1 MEKELIDNNFEGRDA
16 DVVMGPTHAMS
27 GAAVGL
33 AVAQILPE
41 HWGGVTTAEETF
53 IYAGLAAGAAL
64 LPDLDS
70 PSATVSRSFGPITQ
84 TFSRITENTAQAL
97 VNITRGR
104 KDRPCRNGHRT
115 VTHTVWSA
123 LAAGAGAIAL
133 ISAFGKPAVIGLL
146 FFFLGLGIRGL
157 LPEWSKK
164 TDWLIVTGLSAALAY
179 GVWNYVPEESF
190 GLVLGSAITVGC
202 LTHMAGDLA
211 TKQGIPV
218 FAPFLQWKGKR
229 WWNLKL
235 PKFLSIRANGPA
247 DKFLLMVF
255 TIAVIIQ
262 IGLVASGNMREVMV
276 DLLNLQMAV

>member
-1 MEKELIDNNFEGRDA
+1 MGKRLIDNDFEGRDA

-27 GAAVGL
+27 GAAVGM

-70 PSATVSRSFGPITQ
+70 PSATVSRSFGPLTQ
-84 TFSRITENTAQAL
+84 TLSNATENTSQAL

-104 KDRPCRNGHRT
+104 KDRQCRNGHRT

-123 LAAGAGAIAL
+123 LAAGAGATAL

-164 TDWLIVTGLSAALAY
+164 TDWLLVTGLSAALAY
-179 GVWNYVPEESF
+179 GVWTYVPEGAF

-218 FAPFLQWKGKR
+218 FAPLLPWRGRR
-229 WWNLKL
+229 WWNMKL
-235 PKFLSIRANGPA
+235 PNFLSIRANGPG
-247 DKFLLMVF
+247 DKFLLAAF
-255 TIAVIIQ
+255 TVVVVAQ
-262 IGLVASGNMREVMV
+262 IGLVASGNMREIMV
-276 DLLNLQMAV
+276 DLLNLPAVV

>member
-1 MEKELIDNNFEGRDA
+1 
-16 DVVMGPTHAMS
+16 MGPTHAMS

-64 LPDLDS
+64 LPDLDA
-70 PSATVSRSFGPITQ
+70 PSATVSRSFGPVTQVISHFTENIAQ
-84 TFSRITENTAQAL
+84 TF
-97 VNITRGR
+97 VNVTRGR
-104 KDRPCRNGHRT
+104 RDKQCRNGHRT
-115 VTHTVWSA
+115 LTHTVWAA
-123 LAAGAGAIAL
+123 LAAGLGASAL
-133 ISAFGKPAVIGLL
+133 IGAFGRPAVIALL

-164 TDWLIVTGLSAALAY
+164 TDWLLVTGLSAALAY
-179 GVWNYVPEESF
+179 GVWTYVPEAAF
-190 GLVLGSAITVGC
+190 GVVLGSAITVGC
-202 LTHMAGDLA
+202 LTHMLGDLA

-218 FAPFLQWKGKR
+218 FAPLLQWKGKR

-247 DKFLLMVF
+247 DKFLLMGF
-255 TIAVIIQ
+255 TIAVIAQ
-262 IGLVASGNMREVMV
+262 IGLVASGNMRDIMV
-276 DLLNLQMAV
+276 DLLNLEVVAQGL

>member
-1 MEKELIDNNFEGRDA
+1 M
-16 DVVMGPTHAMS
+16 VMGPTHAMS

-64 LPDLDS
+64 LPDLDA
-70 PSATVSRSFGPITQ
+70 PSATVSRSFGPLTQ
-84 TFSRITENTAQAL
+84 VISRITENTAQAF
-97 VNITRGR
+97 VNVTRGR
-104 KDRPCRNGHRT
+104 KDKRCKNGHRT
-115 VTHTVWSA
+115 LTHTVWSA
-123 LAAGAGAIAL
+123 LAAGVGATAL
-133 ISAFGKPAVIGLL
+133 IGALGKPAVIGLL
-146 FFFLGLGIRGL
+146 FFFLGLAIRGL

-164 TDWLIVTGLSAALAY
+164 SDWLIVTGLSAALAY
-179 GVWNYVPEESF
+179 GVWNYVPESSF

-218 FAPFLQWKGKR
+218 FAPLLQFKGKR

-235 PKFLSIRANGPA
+235 PSFLSIRANGPA
-247 DKFLLMVF
+247 DKFLLMGF
-255 TIAVIIQ
+255 TIAVIAQ
-262 IGLVASGNMREVMV
+262 IGLVASGDMRNIMV
-276 DLLNLQMAV
+276 DLLNLEVAA